1 MLGAIFSGTLV
12 KQIGELG
19 VPMALDPLTAGL
31 NFGTALCNLLATPGG
46 QGIIDD
52 IRAVNKDLG
61 VKLSGLLDQ
70 AHATA
75 TAAPAA
81 K

>member
-12 KQIGELG
+12 KQIGSLG
-19 VPMALDPLTAGL
+19 VPMALDPLTASL
-31 NFGTALCNLLATPGG
+31 NFGTALCVLGATGEG
-46 QGIIDD
+46 QGVIAD
-52 IRAVNKDLG
+52 IRAINKDLAI
-61 VKLSGLLDQ
+61 KLSGLLDL